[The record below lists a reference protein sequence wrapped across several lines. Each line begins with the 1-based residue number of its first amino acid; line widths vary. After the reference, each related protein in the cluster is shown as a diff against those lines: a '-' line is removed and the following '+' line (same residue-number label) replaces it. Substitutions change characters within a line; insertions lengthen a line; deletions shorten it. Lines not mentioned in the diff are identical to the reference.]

1 MLLIG
6 VIVCV
11 DYFSKSDNA
20 KRTPM
25 ENYLRNIYN
34 GWEKVEEALKGIDR
48 NRDAQR
54 NINNLKCAE
63 DTTLM
68 EENEEELKSIL
79 MRVKEKSGKAG
90 LNSAIKK
97 LRSWHPVPSLHGK
110 EMGEKWKW

>member
-48 NRDAQR
+48 NRDEEDKPEDFLIWAVKLYAVTSE
-54 NINNLKCAE
+54 NLVE
-63 DTTLM
+63 W
-68 EENEEELKSIL
+68 
-79 MRVKEKSGKAG
+79 GY
-90 LNSAIKK
+90 
-97 LRSWHPVPSLHGK
+97 HFFF
-110 EMGEKWKW
+110 